1 LKIVVARALITIPPS
16 PKKGDVIEIRVLI
29 QHQME
34 TGFRVTSEGKLVP
47 RNIIKKFACRFN
59 DGTKDETILSAEL
72 FPAIAA
78 NPYLT
83 FNMVAANGT
92 LTFTWEGDNGFSQ
105 TETAQLKTV

>member
-1 LKIVVARALITIPPS
+1 MARALITVPPS

-47 RNIIKKFACRFN
+47 RDIIKKLTCRFS
-59 DGTKDETILSAEL
+59 DGTANDEIIAIEL
-72 FPAIAA
+72 FQAVTA
-78 NPYLT
+78 NPYFA
-83 FNMVAANGT
+83 FNMVAAASGT

-105 TETAQLKTV
+105 TETAALKVA

>member
-1 LKIVVARALITIPPS
+1 MARTLITIPPS

-47 RNIIKKFACRFN
+47 RNIIRKFSCRFN
-59 DGTKDETILSAEL
+59 DGPKDETIISAEL
-72 FPAIAA
+72 FPAVAA

-92 LTFTWEGDNGFSQ
+92 LTFMWEGDSGFSQ
-105 TETAQLKTV
+105 TETAALKVV